1 MRKAADITEFVRRLT
16 GKRPKSKITN
26 GWVSMTCPLAP
37 WTHIKGHDEHPS
49 FGVKLQESE
58 TRPAIFNCYTCKKKG
73 TMSMLAQFYQDFSGK
88 DCGDLI
94 DEAENMEM
102 FGLQLPLWEE
112 LSLAEPHLVVPDPL
126 GEEYEDLFEPAAHP
140 PPEVPA
146 HAAGRISRYIH
157 PYLAARGV
165 SYHAARG
172 IGIGIDPDDGHGV
185 ERLTF
190 PVRGPQGELYGY
202 TGRALDAEVVPRV
215 RDYYGLPKRACLLG
229 IHMITDQPHVVLCEG
244 LFDMARLWSTGVPA
258 VAAMH
263 SGLTELQARLLRDLG
278 KGVILMYDNDVAG
291 REGAKQAIKL
301 LVDDLPLSKVRYPA
315 DIKDP
320 GDLSPHD
327 VEEMIRTRRLA

>member
-26 GWVSMTCPLAP
+26 GWVSMPCPLSP
-37 WTHIKGHDEHPS
+37 WTHIKGEDAHPS
-49 FGVKLQESE
+49 FGVKLQEGE

-102 FGLQLPLWEE
+102 YGLQLPLWEE
-112 LSLAEPHLVVPDPL
+112 LTLAEPHLIAPDPL
-126 GEEYEDLFEPAAHP
+126 GEEYEDLFEPACRPIPLGAGDCHP
-140 PPEVPA
+140 YV
-146 HAAGRISRYIH
+146 H
-157 PYLAARGV
+157 PYLASRGV
-165 SYHAARG
+165 SYHAARS
-172 IGIGIDPDDGHGV
+172 IGIGHDPDDGHGV
-185 ERLTF
+185 GRLTF
-190 PVRGPQGELYGY
+190 PVRGPEGELYGY
-202 TGRALDAEVVPRV
+202 TGRALDAETVPRI

-229 IHMITDQPHVVLCEG
+229 IHMLTDQTDVILCEG
-244 LFDMARLWSTGVPA
+244 LFDFASLWSMGYPA

-278 KGVILMYDNDVAG
+278 KGVILMYDNDAAG
-291 REGAKQAIKL
+291 KLGAKQAGKL
-301 LVDDLPLSKVRYPA
+301 IRDHVPVMKVKYPQG
-315 DIKDP
+315 IKDP
-320 GDLSPHD
+320 GDLARYH